1 MFFFINNLH
10 EKKNILER
18 QDRRNFES
26 VRVLFVICTRV
37 TREYTNFQPIR
48 SASFFMHIINTVA
61 NTGVSEREH
70 HFQKLYISQTYHV
83 SFSIAWQ
90 KRLEKKLKIPSN
102 VTKLLPS
109 FCHLARPPRN
119 LDRTKLVPSSICFW
133 VQIESLPYPLRDVSQ

>member
-37 TREYTNFQPIR
+37 TREYTDFQPIR

-90 KRLEKKLKIPSN
+90 KRLEKNSRYHQ
-102 VTKLLPS
+102 T
-109 FCHLARPPRN
+109 
-119 LDRTKLVPSSICFW
+119 
-133 VQIESLPYPLRDVSQ
+133 